1 MQNIKRMKYKIK
13 IDKIY
18 IRDKQIM
25 ISYKLYCKYK
35 QKEYSL
41 CAMGANITIKDFLIY
56 WYQVKI
62 KREFNIR
69 F

>member
-1 MQNIKRMKYKIK
+1 MKRMKYKIK

-25 ISYKLYCKYK
+25 IGYKLYCNHA
-35 QKEYSL
+35 QNEYEL
-41 CAMGANITIKDFLIY
+41 CAMGSNISIKDFLIY
-56 WYQVKI
+56 WYEINI
-62 KREFNIR
+62 KKEFNIR

>member
-1 MQNIKRMKYKIK
+1 MKRMRYKIK

-25 ISYKLYCKYK
+25 INYKLYCKYK

-41 CAMGANITIKDFLIY
+41 CASGSGLSIKDFLAY
-56 WYQVKI
+56 WYDINI
-62 KREFNIR
+62 KKEFNLR